1 MREPRRPNL
10 TSIRPLTAVAHD
22 EDAHLSLRRFD
33 RAVGLSRR
41 DGVAF
46 GEEQEVVDERFH
58 VFFHRCAGGWGDL
71 VVFDSDGAG
80 GHLVETLVDDAE
92 GLAELFHA
100 AEVAVVAVS
109 VDPNRDVEFDLVVGI
124 VRLALA
130 YIPWHATASKHD
142 AGEGV
147 VESVGGGDDPNALGS
162 AFPDSV
168 VREQLFGFVD
178 PVPELSR
185 PLVDVVEEADGEI
198 LVNATRADVCCVK
211 ASARDSFVEFL

>member
-10 TSIRPLTAVAHD
+10 TSIRPLAAIAHD
-22 EDAHLSLRRFD
+22 KDAHLSLRRFD

-46 GEEQEVVDERFH
+46 REEQEVVDQSFH
-58 VFFHRCAGGWGDL
+58 VFFHRCTGGWGDL

-80 GHLVETLVDDAE
+80 GHFVEALVDDAE

-109 VDPNRDVEFDLVVGI
+109 VYADRDVKFYLVVGI
-124 VRLALA
+124 IRLALA
-130 YIPWHATASKHD
+130 YIPRYAASSKHD

-147 VESVGGGDDPNALGS
+147 VESVGGGDDANALGS

-198 LVNATRADVCCVK
+198 LVDATRADVCCVK